1 MKPEDL
7 KDCSDAELNLK
18 LAELLGTADKWYI
31 LKRGLYY
38 RPGGSGYTGRH
49 EEAWTVSKEEAVK
62 HEYKCGDP
70 IEWVNIER
78 APIPRYASSP
88 ELCYGVEETLKAEE
102 YSDISDHGSYYS
114 QQMRY
119 SCHLAAQVVNWDER
133 VGGAVPYARLFPFM
147 HAATRK
153 RVIALIC
160 TLTKPNE
167 TQPTPD
173 LASNA

>member
-88 ELCYGVEETLKAEE
+88 ELCFAVEAALKA
-102 YSDISDHGSYYS
+102 DMCTDVTDRDSYYS

-119 SCHLAAQVVNWDER
+119 SAFLAKLIATDLS
-133 VGGAVPYARLFPFM
+133 GAVPHARLFPFM
-147 HAATRK
+147 HAEPRK